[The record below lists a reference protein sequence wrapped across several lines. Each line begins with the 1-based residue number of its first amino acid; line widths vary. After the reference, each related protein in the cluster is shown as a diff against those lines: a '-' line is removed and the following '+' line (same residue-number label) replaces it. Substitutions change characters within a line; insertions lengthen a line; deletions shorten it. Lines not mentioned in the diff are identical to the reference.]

1 MTLADFSIFLN
12 HIDQLSFELPDGT
25 KVPAHFHIT
34 EVGQLDRYFLD
45 CGGTV
50 RKTSKVN
57 FQMYVAT
64 DVEHRLSVEKLSGI
78 IASSMD
84 QLGLN
89 PQLELQLEYQGRSIE
104 SYGLSYDQ
112 GVFKLR
118 VQQTDCLAKEACGIP
133 ESKGVTPTQ
142 PACTPGSGCC

>member
-12 HIDQLSFELPDGT
+12 HIDQLSFELSDGT

-57 FQMYVAT
+57 FQMYV
-64 DVEHRLSVEKLSGI
+64 D
-78 IASSMD
+78 
-84 QLGLN
+84 
-89 PQLELQLEYQGRSIE
+89 GR
-104 SYGLSYDQ
+104 
-112 GVFKLR
+112 
-118 VQQTDCLAKEACGIP
+118 
-133 ESKGVTPTQ
+133 
-142 PACTPGSGCC
+142 